1 MPSRKSPENRRRVH
15 VERGHARHRRG
26 MRHQRRQRRL
36 GVEIQFEVQRT
47 DRLRCFRREEGRRD
61 RQNAAGL
68 CDQGRQAHHRHGYV
82 VRATEFAAAD
92 GKTPVGFDVDIAKAL
107 AEVFGLEANPET
119 ANFDSIIPA
128 VGAKYDIGISS
139 FTVTKERLEAV
150 DFVATSTPAP
160 HGP

>member
-1 MPSRKSPENRRRVH
+1 MLPDYVTKDGKLTV
-15 VERGHARHRRG
+15 G
-26 MRHQRRQRRL
+26 MD
-36 GVEIQFEVQRT
+36 T
-47 DRLRCFRREEGRRD
+47 SY
-61 RQNAAGL
+61 APA
-68 CDQGRQAHHRHGYV
+68 
-82 VRATEFAAAD
+82 EFLAAD

-107 AEVFGLEANPET
+107 AGVFGLEADPET

-150 DFVATSTPAP
+150 DFVSHFTPAP